1 MVYGWAGTI
10 LYVNLTNGKIVK
22 KPSDEYVRA
31 FLGGRGVNAK
41 LLYDLSKPG
50 QTAFDPETPIIFGAG
65 ALVGTGLIGAGKM
78 EVTSRSPAQIP
89 LHHQPH

>member
-10 LYVNLTNGKIVK
+10 LYVNLTTGKIVK

-65 ALVGTGLIGAGKM
+65 A
-78 EVTSRSPAQIP
+78 
-89 LHHQPH
+89 